1 MEKEKIDYVKS
12 KVRNIP
18 DFPVKGIQFKDLTT
32 AFKDP
37 ESLNIMR
44 DAIIELYKD
53 KGITKVVGIEARG
66 FIFGAIVASALGAGF
81 VPLRKPGKLPYEKVS
96 IEYKKE
102 YGFMKRF
109 YCKTVT
115 SFNAR
120 NLYCMA
126 LSAVLIFLNWCCFET
141 DHNYAVACAALMT
154 IPFMFNRV
162 ADHVLHLL
170 HESLAL
176 LVTTLILAMVC
187 YTIPYLNSVFYMW
200 QNI

>member
-81 VPLRKPGKLPYEKVS
+81 VPLRMPGKLPAKT
-96 IEYKKE
+96 IKK
-102 YGFMKRF
+102 
-109 YCKTVT
+109 T
-115 SFNAR
+115 
-120 NLYCMA
+120 
-126 LSAVLIFLNWCCFET
+126 
-141 DHNYAVACAALMT
+141 
-154 IPFMFNRV
+154 
-162 ADHVLHLL
+162 
-170 HESLAL
+170 
-176 LVTTLILAMVC
+176 
-187 YTIPYLNSVFYMW
+187 YTK
-200 QNI
+200 